1 MPRRERGLPH
11 RGQDCVDTKR
21 RLPRAE
27 RRPPAPKAG
36 RSGPGRRPPDVGR
49 AAGGSRERASGLPA
63 RTGRALL
70 AQWHR
75 VAGPTWTALCR
86 RRLAAVPLTAAS
98 VVLVIVFHA
107 LALTDAGERLVWSLG
122 GVRADVPVRLVLLR
136 LPLSLFAPAPGLPW
150 WGALLQV
157 AVIFGVAECVLGTL
171 RTLTVSLV
179 VTAAA
184 TFFARFLLTLGPDH
198 PLAVPPAEATL
209 ADTGPSAA
217 VLGLLI
223 CTGWACRAPVLS
235 VGTVVTFSLECVL
248 TATLSSRAH
257 LGGIAAALLCA
268 AVACRAPARAAPLPP
283 APVTTGQDAV
293 G

>member
-1 MPRRERGLPH
+1 MTGAWRPLPRRERGLPGAD
-11 RGQDCVDTKR
+11 RTAAASVPPAGAAPPASPTVAVD
-21 RLPRAE
+21 
-27 RRPPAPKAG
+27 RPPTLA
-36 RSGPGRRPPDVGR
+36 
-49 AAGGSRERASGLPA
+49 A

-70 AQWHR
+70 AQWYR
-75 VAGPTWTALCR
+75 VAGPAWAALCR

-98 VVLVIVFHA
+98 VVLVITFHA
-107 LALTDAGERLVWSLG
+107 LAPTDAGARLVWSLG

-150 WGALLQV
+150 WGALAQV
-157 AVIFGVAECVLGTL
+157 VVIFGAAECVLGTA
-171 RTLTVSLV
+171 RMATVSLA

-184 TFFARFLLTLGPDH
+184 TFFARFLLTLGPGH
-198 PLAVPPAEATL
+198 PLAVSPAEATL

-217 VLGLLI
+217 VVGLLI
-223 CTGWACRAPVLS
+223 CVGWACRAPVLI
-235 VGTVVTFSLECVL
+235 VGTALTFSLECVL

-268 AVACRAPARAAPLPP
+268 AVVRRVPARAAPPF
-283 APVTTGQDAV
+283 AEAAVTGRDAA

>member
-1 MPRRERGLPH
+1 M
-11 RGQDCVDTKR
+11 
-21 RLPRAE
+21 
-27 RRPPAPKAG
+27 
-36 RSGPGRRPPDVGR
+36 
-49 AAGGSRERASGLPA
+49 
-63 RTGRALL
+63 
-70 AQWHR
+70 
-75 VAGPTWTALCR
+75 
-86 RRLAAVPLTAAS
+86 
-98 VVLVIVFHA
+98 VLVIVFHA
-107 LALTDAGERLVWSLG
+107 LALTDAGERLVWAVG
-122 GVRADVPVRLVLLR
+122 GVRADVPVWLVLLR

-157 AVIFGVAECVLGTL
+157 AVIFGMAECVLGTV

-184 TFFARFLLTLGPDH
+184 TFFARFLLTLGPGH
-198 PLAVPPAEATL
+198 VLAVPPAEAML

-235 VGTVVTFSLECVL
+235 MGTVVTFSLECVL
-248 TATLSSRAH
+248 TTTLSSRAH

-268 AVACRAPARAAPLPP
+268 AVACRPPARAAPLPP
-283 APVTTGQDAV
+283 APVTAGQDAV